1 MQKIIGPFSQIITLR
16 NLDLRGSLSDEDL
29 EILENQAILIEN
41 GLIKNFGKLDDLKSK
56 NPNAEIEFIAR
67 PSTLLP
73 AFIDCHTHI
82 CFAGSRSLDYT
93 LRMQG
98 KSYLEIAQSG
108 GGIMSSV
115 NAVRQT
121 SIETLA
127 DLTASRAQ
135 RHLREGV
142 ATIEVKS
149 GYGLDVENELKMLKA
164 IKLAQSKTNANLIAT
179 CLAAHIKPRDF
190 GGSNK
195 DYLQYILDELLPL
208 VKKENLAKR
217 IDIFVEKTAF
227 NEEEARFYLK
237 EMQKLGFEIT
247 IHADQFTTSGSRL
260 AVEFQALSADH
271 LEVSG
276 NEEINFLAKS
286 NVACV
291 ALPNAS
297 YGLGIYEMMPARKLL
312 DAGAI
317 LAIAS
322 DWNPGSAPMGDLLC
336 GAALFAMKE
345 KLNSA
350 ETFAALT
357 FRAAKALNLENQGRL
372 QENFAANMQAYECN
386 DFREILYHQG
396 KLKPSL
402 VWINGEKI
410 N

>member
-1 MQKIIGPFSQIITLR
+1 MQKIIGPFSQILTLR
-16 NLDLRGSLSDEDL
+16 KLDLRGPLLDENL
-29 EILENQAILIEN
+29 EILQNQAVLIEN
-41 GLIKNFGKLDDLKSK
+41 GLIKNFGKLDALKAE
-56 NPNAEIEFIAR
+56 NPNAEIQFISS

-82 CFAGSRSLDYT
+82 CFAGTRSADYQM
-93 LRMQG
+93 RMQG
-98 KSYLEIAQSG
+98 KSYLEIAQKG
-108 GGIMSSV
+108 GGINSSV
-115 NAVRQT
+115 KAVRQT
-121 SIETLA
+121 PLETLA

-149 GYGLDVENELKMLKA
+149 GYGLDLENELKMLKA
-164 IKLAQSKTNANLIAT
+164 IKLAQSKTDANLIPT
-179 CLAAHIKPRDF
+179 CLAAHIKPKDF
-190 GGSNK
+190 NGSNK
-195 DYLQYILDELLPL
+195 EYLQYVLDELLPI
-208 VKKENLAKR
+208 VKAENLAKR
-217 IDIFVEKTAF
+217 IDIFVEQTAF
-227 NEEEARFYLK
+227 NEEEARFYLTK
-237 EMQKLGFEIT
+237 VQELGFEIT
-247 IHADQFTTSGSRL
+247 VHADQFSAAGSKL
-260 AVEFQALSADH
+260 AVEFKAFSADH

-276 NEEINFLAKS
+276 EVEINLLAKS
-286 NVACV
+286 NVVCA

-297 YGLGIYEMMPARKLL
+297 YGLGIYEMTPARKLL

-322 DWNPGSAPMGDLLC
+322 DWNPGSAPMGDLLV

-345 KLNSA
+345 KLSSA

-357 FRAAKALNLENQGRL
+357 FRAAKALNLMHQGRL
-372 QENFAANMQAYECN
+372 QENFIANMQAYECS

-402 VWINGEKI
+402 VWINGNKI